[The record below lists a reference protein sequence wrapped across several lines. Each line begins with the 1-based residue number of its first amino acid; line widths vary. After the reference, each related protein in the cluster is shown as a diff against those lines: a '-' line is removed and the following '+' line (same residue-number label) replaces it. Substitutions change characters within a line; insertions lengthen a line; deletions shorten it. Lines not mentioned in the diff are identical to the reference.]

1 MYFDIHLDFD
11 SFEKKKKKI
20 VKKVY
25 TYIYFFFSF
34 NFWLVYVRIIEEN
47 NFLRM

>member
-25 TYIYFFFSF
+25 TYIYISSSRSISDSSMFESSK
-34 NFWLVYVRIIEEN
+34 RII
-47 NFLRM
+47 F

>member
-25 TYIYFFFSF
+25 TYIYISSSRSISDLFI
-34 NFWLVYVRIIEEN
+34 RIIEES